1 MTYISPKPV
10 SLQALRTWLN
20 NAAVSRNGRTV
31 FAQRSS
37 TRAGACLQFVWL
49 NCNNAK
55 DSVEYLEHLRDSTA
69 LGTVGK

>member
-10 SLQALRTWLN
+10 SLQALRTWLK

-31 FAQRSS
+31 LAQRSF
-37 TRAGACLQFVWL
+37 TRAGACLHFVWL

-55 DSVEYLEHLRDSTA
+55 DCVEYLEHLRDSN
-69 LGTVGK
+69 GMVEK